1 MLIWCQRRVRA
12 QLHDVLQKKKFES
25 FFRNEILQFLPVSAL
40 QSDPCRKFKILLKG
54 AGFEVTDEEV
64 MNQHYCSNETYYDH
78 EIFLKNQR
86 AWFMDSVLSSATDEE
101 RAAAKVC

>member
-1 MLIWCQRRVRA
+1 MSFERKSSRA
-12 QLHDVLQKKKFES
+12 SSGMRFYSV
-25 FFRNEILQFLPVSAL
+25 LPVFSL
-40 QSDPCRKFKILLKG
+40 QSDPCRTLKILLKG

-86 AWFMDSVLSSATDEE
+86 AWFMDSVLSSATVEE
-101 RAAAKVC
+101 RAAAKARGI